1 MRPNPV
7 GERFGDDG
15 NGLKH
20 RPYGKEEGHPQNR
33 YLSLVNPAGSARV
46 RSGGAAGDARALVEV
61 TCHHR
66 NRRRGMRGCVCSCPF
81 VLKWRRE
88 WL

>member
-15 NGLKH
+15 NGLQH

-33 YLSLVNPAGSARV
+33 YPSPVSPAGS
-46 RSGGAAGDARALVEV
+46 GLVSE
-61 TCHHR
+61 
-66 NRRRGMRGCVCSCPF
+66 G
-81 VLKWRRE
+81 
-88 WL
+88 

>member
-15 NGLKH
+15 NGLQH
-20 RPYGKEEGHPQNR
+20 RPYGKEEGHSQNR
-33 YLSLVNPAGSARV
+33 YPSLVDP
-46 RSGGAAGDARALVEV
+46 AGDARAIVKV
-61 TCHHR
+61 TRRRR
-66 NRRRGMRGCVCSCPF
+66 NRRRGVRGCVCGCPF
-81 VLKWRRE
+81 VLKWGRE